1 MQISFHMACS
11 MPFYHLG
18 RKQKGR
24 KLRNGLLSLQP
35 AQESLLCLLTHLSPL
50 QRTEH
55 CAGGNSGTGTQSC
68 FIWAPPF
75 PKHDGS
81 VIQSDGNTKE
91 DWDFTVSTQNKWVW
105 QKRNSCLCKKKTSW
119 AVTENGISRKVLLP
133 WEKSPGCRGRLGQRS
148 CPLLGL
154 SSWQA
159 KTNSITKSQLYTAK
173 TILAF
178 AEWPKKPEKK
188 KKINVYLSP
197 FLSSLQEVSQW
208 HQQDKKDKN

>member
-1 MQISFHMACS
+1 MQIGFHTACS
-11 MPFYHLG
+11 TPFYHLG

-35 AQESLLCLLTHLSPL
+35 AQESFILPPYTLVSPP
-50 QRTEH
+50 QRTE
-55 CAGGNSGTGTQSC
+55 GGIQAQEPRAALSV
-68 FIWAPPF
+68 PPS
-75 PKHDGS
+75 PEHDGS
-81 VIQSDGNTKE
+81 VIQSEGNTKE

-105 QKRNSCLCKKKTSW
+105 QEKNSCLCKQKKSS
-119 AVTENGISRKVLLP
+119 AATENGITRRVFLP

-148 CPLLGL
+148 YSLLGL

-159 KTNSITKSQLYTAK
+159 ENNSITKSQLYTAK
-173 TILAF
+173 TILASV
-178 AEWPKKPEKK
+178 EGQKKPVKK
-188 KKINVYLSP
+188 KKINTYLSP